1 MKNQLP
7 GEVVRIPINCQCN
20 DPSPSNGAL
29 MLTQSKNH
37 SFKNLHCYD
46 FCLLWLMIQVILL
59 KGLSPEIADKID
71 SMNHRMKKHP
81 KKTANFVHGVRE
93 HLRIGSKIS
102 ETVKGKLRLGARIL
116 QLGGVKKVF
125 RQIFGFG
132 KGEKLL
138 KASQCY
144 LSTTAG
150 PIAGL
155 LFISTQRLA
164 FFSERS
170 IRFSSPN
177 GELVRFHYK
186 VSIPLRKIKRAN
198 QSENVKNP
206 S

>member
-29 MLTQSKNH
+29 MLTQN
-37 SFKNLHCYD
+37 
-46 FCLLWLMIQVILL
+46 
-59 KGLSPEIADKID
+59 KID

>member
-1 MKNQLP
+1 M
-7 GEVVRIPINCQCN
+7 
-20 DPSPSNGAL
+20 
-29 MLTQSKNH
+29 
-37 SFKNLHCYD
+37 
-46 FCLLWLMIQVILL
+46 
-59 KGLSPEIADKID
+59 
-71 SMNHRMKKHP
+71 
-81 KKTANFVHGVRE
+81 
-93 HLRIGSKIS
+93 RIGSKIS

-138 KASQCY
+138 TASQCY
-144 LSTTAG
+144 LSTTTG

-177 GELVRFHYK
+177 GELV
-186 VSIPLRKIKRAN
+186 
-198 QSENVKNP
+198 
-206 S
+206 